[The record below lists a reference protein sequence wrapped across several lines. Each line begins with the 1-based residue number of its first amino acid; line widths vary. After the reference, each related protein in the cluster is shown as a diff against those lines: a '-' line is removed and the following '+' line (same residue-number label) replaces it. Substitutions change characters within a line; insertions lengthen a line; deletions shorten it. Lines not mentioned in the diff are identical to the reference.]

1 MCRRLPQRSGCRRY
15 KSLTDMGMGGWWGD
29 LGEPEV
35 HPLGGVH
42 ANGQPARL
50 YHNKYGNDWS
60 AIVADMWVGT
70 IPTVA

>member
-1 MCRRLPQRSGCRRY
+1 
-15 KSLTDMGMGGWWGD
+15 MGGWWGD

-42 ANGQPARL
+42 ANGQPVRL

-60 AIVADMWVGT
+60 AIVADMWAKNYPDRRLMTLMRGGT
-70 IPTVA
+70 TGL